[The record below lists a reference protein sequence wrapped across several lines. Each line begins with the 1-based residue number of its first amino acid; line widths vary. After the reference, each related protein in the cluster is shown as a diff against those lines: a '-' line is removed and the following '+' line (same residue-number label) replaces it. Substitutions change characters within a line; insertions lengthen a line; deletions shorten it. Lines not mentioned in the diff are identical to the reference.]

1 MKIYIVQG
9 DAEEYDKILSA
20 TENPIDAVGSANT
33 FIKFCKEHPEHNSEA
48 EKENYLPLNEIWISV
63 WEDGMY
69 LYDSPIVTL
78 NEVKEGEEK
87 VFLYENDVIDIV
99 H

>member
-9 DAEEYDKILSA
+9 DAEEYNKILNA
-20 TENPIDAVGSANT
+20 TEDPIKAVGSANA
-33 FIKFCKEHPEHNSEA
+33 FIKFCKEHPEHNSEV
-48 EKENYLPLNEIWISV
+48 ENENYLPLNEIWISV
-63 WEDGMY
+63 WEDEMY

-87 VFLYENDVIDIV
+87 VFLYENDVIDII